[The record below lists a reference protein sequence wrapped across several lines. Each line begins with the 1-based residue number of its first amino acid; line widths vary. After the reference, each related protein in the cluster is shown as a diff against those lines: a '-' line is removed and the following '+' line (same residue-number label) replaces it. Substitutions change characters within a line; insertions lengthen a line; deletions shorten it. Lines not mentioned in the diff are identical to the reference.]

1 MSRVYTQINLKK
13 IAKDYFDRGYTPEG
27 IDHDMDPHCETMEEL
42 NEWAKK
48 HGYMNY
54 IFELNFVRIMSKKS
68 QKNGEQGPAIQS
80 RSQKEFSDYEL

>member
-1 MSRVYTQINLKK
+1 MSRIYTQINLKK

-68 QKNGEQGPAIQS
+68 QKMANGAGRPKLF
-80 RSQKEFSDYEL
+80 QKEFSDYEL

>member
-42 NEWAKK
+42 NEWAKNVVIRI
-48 HGYMNY
+48 MP
-54 IFELNFVRIMSKKS
+54 FELNFVRIMSKKS
-68 QKNGEQGPAIQS
+68 QKMANRAVYPKLFP
-80 RSQKEFSDYEL
+80 KEFSNYEL

>member
-68 QKNGEQGPAIQS
+68 QKMANRAGRPKLF
-80 RSQKEFSDYEL
+80 QKEFSDYEL

>member
-27 IDHDMDPHCETMEEL
+27 IDHGMDPHCETMEEL

-68 QKNGEQGPAIQS
+68 QKNGEQGRPSKAVPKGIL
-80 RSQKEFSDYEL
+80 KI

>member
-27 IDHDMDPHCETMEEL
+27 IDHDMDPHCETIEEL

-48 HGYMNY
+48 HGCMNF
-54 IFELNFVRIMSKKS
+54 IFELNFARIMSKKRA
-68 QKNGEQGPAIQS
+68 QK
-80 RSQKEFSDYEL
+80 

>member
-27 IDHDMDPHCETMEEL
+27 IDRDMDPHCETMEEL

-54 IFELNFVRIMSKKS
+54 IFELNFIRIMSKKS
-68 QKNGEQGPAIQS
+68 QKNGEQGRPSKAVPKGIL
-80 RSQKEFSDYEL
+80 RL

>member
-68 QKNGEQGPAIQS
+68 QKLANRAGHPKLF
-80 RSQKEFSDYEL
+80 QKEFSDYEL

>member
-1 MSRVYTQINLKK
+1 
-13 IAKDYFDRGYTPEG
+13 
-27 IDHDMDPHCETMEEL
+27 MDPHCETMEEL

-68 QKNGEQGPAIQS
+68 QKMANGAGYPKLF
-80 RSQKEFSDYEL
+80 QKEFSDYEL